1 MTDEK
6 RDDFKF
12 LDDVEEGH
20 NRNGFTWKVL
30 VGVLLGGLVL
40 ASSLWWGK
48 ATEQPTASK
57 ATTNDPKTQNVD
69 AQTAAII
76 DFADRFSIMAFNIS
90 YTDIN
95 RQTDKI
101 ANLMSDNMMSYYQE
115 AFLDPKWVAFLRDN
129 KAYVSYQGVER
140 TTIENSDGSHY
151 WVKVIGKCL
160 YNSDARGPGSQIEL
174 PFHLVVVVKVDGSRL
189 VVTNFQRI

>member
-1 MTDEK
+1 MTEDK
-6 RDDFKF
+6 KDDFKF

-20 NRNGFTWKVL
+20 TRNGFTWKVL

-48 ATEQPTASK
+48 AGGQPAASK
-57 ATTNDPKTQNVD
+57 ASANDSKVQNVD
-69 AQTAAII
+69 AQSVAII
-76 DFADRFSIMAFNIS
+76 DFADRFTIMAFNIS
-90 YTDIN
+90 YTDVN

-140 TTIENSDGSHY
+140 ATIENSDGAHY
-151 WVKVIGKCL
+151 WVRVIGKCL

-174 PFHLVVVVKVDGSRL
+174 PFHLVVVIKNDGGRL